1 MNKAAS
7 IFRLALL
14 LTLLSFS
21 AAYADDVEELLEF
34 ISDKDL
40 AVHIELSL
48 LDKDHQ
54 ISWDAESTHIPVVGR
69 SVNLRL
75 VASELIIDAY
85 ITPFGELDEN
95 LVLVANG
102 EIWFSDYEGDDG
114 IRYET
119 FIKSLPIKAGEKVIF
134 FPLGVAVDSETNIY
148 TIQVEISVQ
157 SHKEYRSRAE

>member
-1 MNKAAS
+1 LKKTAAV
-7 IFRLALL
+7 LL
-14 LTLLSFS
+14 LASTILFQ
-21 AAYADDVEELLEF
+21 ATADDVEELLEF

-40 AVHIELSL
+40 SVHIELSL
-48 LDKDHQ
+48 LDKDHE
-54 ISWDAESTHIPVVGR
+54 ISWDAESTHITVVGR

-75 VASELIIDAY
+75 VADELVIDAY
-85 ITPFGELDEN
+85 ITPFGELGKN

-102 EIWFSDYEGDDG
+102 EIWFSDIESGNG

-119 FIKSLPIKAGEKVIF
+119 FIKSLPIDAGEKVIF

-157 SHKEYRSRAE
+157 PHKEYRKRAE